1 MIIYSTKKMSFNYNR
16 LSSIGNQKES
26 FVFGLKKLAL
36 VSRRGSYFDVDGIS
50 YTVKN
55 TAIDS
60 VERTYSDR
68 YNVQNFITLTGGQ
81 NGYDTVDDVLDALVV
96 FIEKLFLSNFGAYE
110 KYFEFDLNELR
121 EVADSYVTNYVGI
134 ME

>member
-16 LSSIGNQKES
+16 LSPIGKQEQS

-36 VSRRGSYFDVDGIS
+36 VSRRGNYFDVDGIS
-50 YTVKN
+50 YTVKD

-68 YNVQNFITLTGGQ
+68 HNVQNFIALTGGQ
-81 NGYDTVDDVLDALVV
+81 NGYDTVDDVLDALVM
-96 FIEKLFLSNFGAYE
+96 FIEKLFLSNFGVYE